1 MTRCG
6 SLALVL
12 ATISLVGCKQ
22 ARPPGV
28 YDVPVGVAYQ
38 RLSTDQLPD
47 MVYAKQCGILI
58 HVMPE
63 GVADQQVTWRVYSSD
78 QEVVQFTATLT
89 PVSATQTKVD
99 IKIPADPAGGEVY
112 DGKKFYTRPA
122 FNQPLRPAV
131 QEQVA
136 AILEGR
142 KFDVSHVGP
151 GTDSVCNVQR
161 GGLESGL
168 HFRVDDPP
176 GTDGVS

>member
-22 ARPPGV
+22 APPPGV
-28 YDVPVGVAYQ
+28 YDVPVAEAYQ
-38 RLSTDQLPD
+38 RLSTDLLPD

-63 GVADQQVTWRVYSSD
+63 GVAGQQVTWRVYSSD

-99 IKIPADPAGGEVY
+99 ISIPADPAGGEVY